1 MSKTKS
7 KPVPIHATM
16 EQFETIDN
24 ELTINGLPMTVIANI
39 VGQTPFY
46 AYDKSVINDTMANL
60 RQILPTG
67 IELHYAIKANPYL
80 PVINHMCSLV
90 DGFDVASKGEMLL
103 AIQTGMPTDEIS
115 FAGPGK
121 TNVELTSAICAGVTI
136 NVESESELTRIEQI
150 SQQLAITANIALRV
164 NPAFELKSSGMQMTG
179 GAKPFGIDSELVADL
194 VIRINSSSNSFIGL
208 HIFSGSQNLKPEAL
222 IEAHNQTFEL
232 ASTIL
237 EQAQSTARSINIGGG
252 FGIPYFP
259 GEQHLELSEISDNLS
274 RLLKEYQSQFG
285 QTKIMMEFGRYLVGP
300 AGVYVCEVIDIK
312 MSRGQKYIVTNG
324 GLHHHLSN
332 SGNFGQIIR
341 KNYPVAVANKM
352 SQTSDENVIIVG
364 PLCTPLDI
372 VANKVT
378 LPSLEVGDLVVVYQS
393 GAYGACASPQQFLGH
408 PSVAEILL

>member
-208 HIFSGSQNLKPEAL
+208 HIFSGSQNLKPEAV
-222 IEAHNQTFEL
+222 IEAHNQTFESRRSSKHDE
-232 ASTIL
+232 ADMSHFD
-237 EQAQSTARSINIGGG
+237 EQ
-252 FGIPYFP
+252 
-259 GEQHLELSEISDNLS
+259 
-274 RLLKEYQSQFG
+274 K
-285 QTKIMMEFGRYLVGP
+285 RYVG
-300 AGVYVCEVIDIK
+300 VSFIFL
-312 MSRGQKYIVTNG
+312 N
-324 GLHHHLSN
+324 
-332 SGNFGQIIR
+332 IIR
-341 KNYPVAVANKM
+341 
-352 SQTSDENVIIVG
+352 D
-364 PLCTPLDI
+364 
-372 VANKVT
+372 
-378 LPSLEVGDLVVVYQS
+378 
-393 GAYGACASPQQFLGH
+393 
-408 PSVAEILL
+408 